1 MQILVKDDDV
11 RSARKANLDHGQLQP
26 ARESM
31 DQTEFHELFQDLIL
45 KHQLSV
51 LDFGGNETSWKVW
64 QPETSTAS
72 LAVDPYFGKF
82 IPALPFATV
91 IPLWLATHD
100 NYLWQNKKLM
110 RCYMVGSWGVSTQA
124 SSHTHQLNWQSNIL
138 KFLFLLLSNWKKTKF
153 WASWNKIT

>member
-51 LDFGGNETSWKVW
+51 LDFGGNETS
-64 QPETSTAS
+64 
-72 LAVDPYFGKF
+72 
-82 IPALPFATV
+82 
-91 IPLWLATHD
+91 
-100 NYLWQNKKLM
+100 
-110 RCYMVGSWGVSTQA
+110 
-124 SSHTHQLNWQSNIL
+124 
-138 KFLFLLLSNWKKTKF
+138 
-153 WASWNKIT
+153 